1 MEPHLARN
9 TPTMIRRSTT
19 DTVKHSEYRKVSP
32 APSQPRRVLSSSLP
46 SPVVIRPSTLL
57 VRVEC
62 AWASRARPS

>member
-46 SPVVIRPSTLL
+46 SPCRHQAFNFVGACR
-57 VRVEC
+57 VRVG
-62 AWASRARPS
+62 